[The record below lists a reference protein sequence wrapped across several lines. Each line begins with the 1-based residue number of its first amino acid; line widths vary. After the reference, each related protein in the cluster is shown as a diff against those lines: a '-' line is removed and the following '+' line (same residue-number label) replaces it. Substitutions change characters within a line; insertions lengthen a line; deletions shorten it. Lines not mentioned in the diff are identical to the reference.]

1 MSDPKNIFDYK
12 EVCDRFMEEKE
23 LVKEVL
29 LVYLQK
35 TEKDIEKLASCIKI
49 NNFEEIRFIAHA
61 IKGGSLNISAKNI
74 GETAFNIEK
83 EAKENSTTGVE
94 KYFEIDLI
102 DRLISVSIENG
113 KIISEEELMEVL
125 NS

>member
-94 KYFEIDLI
+94 KYFEIIKKDF
-102 DRLISVSIENG
+102 
-113 KIISEEELMEVL
+113 EELKDAIKKEKDL
-125 NS
+125 N